1 MDFRGLSAQ
10 GCLVLYQGCF
20 GGLEGIMNCGA
31 ATAFLPN
38 FVRFP
43 SPRGLHSSTV
53 QQWRAPG
60 VRTCPSAFVGRRA
73 RPYAGRVFRRELSCP
88 VSAASAAAAP
98 AARGPAARGPAS
110 AGRAS
115 ARRVPPAG
123 VTPASPVVPARRAAG
138 RTARRRAV
146 RPAGPPASGTAT
158 AVPGA
163 APSLPGPD
171 DGPHD
176 DNEHNDRQDDADD
189 HGVTLLPFPRSGPR
203 GPFFPFPV
211 LRDWGMPARSTAQS
225 RVEELQSL
233 GAGWPA

>member
-10 GCLVLYQGCF
+10 GCLVIYQGCF

-60 VRTCPSAFVGRRA
+60 ARTCPSAVVDRRA
-73 RPYAGRVFRRELSCP
+73 RPCAGCASGGELSRP
-88 VSAASAAAAP
+88 VSAASAASA
-98 AARGPAARGPAS
+98 PAARGPAS

-123 VTPASPVVPARRAAG
+123 VTPVTPVVPARRVAG
-138 RTARRRAV
+138 RTTGRGAAH
-146 RPAGPPASGTAT
+146 PAGPPTADAVT
-158 AVPGA
+158 AAPGA
-163 APSLPGPD
+163 APSPPD
-171 DGPHD
+171 PADDLHD
-176 DNEHNDRQDDADD
+176 HNQHNDRQDDADD
-189 HGVTLLPFPRSGPR
+189 HGATLLPFPRSGP
-203 GPFFPFPV
+203 PWAV
-211 LRDWGMPARSTAQS
+211 LLVFRSCVTGGCPHARRRKA
-225 RVEELQSL
+225 ELRNF
-233 GAGWPA
+233 